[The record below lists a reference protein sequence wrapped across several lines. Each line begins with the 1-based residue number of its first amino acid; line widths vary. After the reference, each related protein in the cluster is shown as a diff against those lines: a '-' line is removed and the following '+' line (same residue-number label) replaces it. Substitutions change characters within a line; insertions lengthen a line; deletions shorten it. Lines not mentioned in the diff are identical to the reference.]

1 MIRSYKNPFIIAGAV
16 AACGGAVWIYAN
28 NYVPITA
35 SRGLFNAAFLSGAVI
50 WCAWIALMYK
60 ELEGYY
66 IRQKFLWIELKKI
79 DIRTISSIH
88 ERNIT
93 TTSRNS
99 WYRWVIE
106 GAVEGKH
113 KELHFWSRDTNIE
126 EIFRRIIDL
135 RPGEV
140 EVDSA
145 VYSKLHLDKR

>member
-1 MIRSYKNPFIIAGAV
+1 MIQSYRNPFIIAGAV
-16 AACGGAVWIYAN
+16 VACGAVVRIYAV
-28 NYVPITA
+28 NYVPLTSID
-35 SRGLFNAAFLSGAVI
+35 GLLNAVILAGAVI

-66 IRQKFLWIELKKI
+66 ITQKFLWIGLKKM
-79 DIRTISSIH
+79 DVRTISSIH
-88 ERNIT
+88 ERDIN

-99 WYRWVIE
+99 LYRWVIE
-106 GAVEGKH
+106 GVDKGKNL
-113 KELHFWSRDTNIE
+113 ELRFWSRDTNIE

-145 VYSKLHLDKR
+145 VYSKLHPDKR